1 MNSIKIVSL
10 KINVR
15 DRGTFGIPV
24 DEEYNRLS
32 KLANTSSTDLTDTK
46 R

>member
-15 DRGTFGIPV
+15 DRGTFVIPV
-24 DEEYNRLS
+24 DE
-32 KLANTSSTDLTDTK
+32 TQ
-46 R
+46 